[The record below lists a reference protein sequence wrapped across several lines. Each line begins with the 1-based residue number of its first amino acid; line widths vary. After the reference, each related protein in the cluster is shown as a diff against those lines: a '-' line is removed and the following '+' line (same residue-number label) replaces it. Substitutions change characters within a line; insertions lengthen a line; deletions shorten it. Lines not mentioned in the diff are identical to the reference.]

1 MNVFQKPVLAL
12 SLICWSP
19 ISLIYLLFIIN
30 FATRL
35 FCAGFNLEGFPSELP
50 MIDVFITNY
59 SLSFILMVESR
70 PSIFSSLLLWLQQAG
85 STFIFSQFSLFSYC
99 HYGIIF
105 DSRRRCVPQ
114 RAMNLLC
121 WGLETLSFPSIEL
134 LPRRVPEHTLSMNLG
149 SYIRT
154 DSCLNFLC
162 WCWGLSQLI
171 FLAPCQ
177 GRAWFGTWLTGYG
190 PVQE

>member
-70 PSIFSSLLLWLQQAG
+70 PSIFFQSIALAAASWEHVHFQPVLTILLLSLWYYIWLPAKVCPPEGHEPALLG
-85 STFIFSQFSLFSYC
+85 SR
-99 HYGIIF
+99 
-105 DSRRRCVPQ
+105 DSVIPFNWVTASACS
-114 RAMNLLC
+114 RAHTEYEFGLLHQD
-121 WGLETLSFPSIEL
+121 WL
-134 LPRRVPEHTLSMNLG
+134 LP
-149 SYIRT
+149 
-154 DSCLNFLC
+154 
-162 WCWGLSQLI
+162 
-171 FLAPCQ
+171 
-177 GRAWFGTWLTGYG
+177 
-190 PVQE
+190 